1 MTEQKTEQ
9 TAMQSTTMPLTVA
22 LFMCLSV
29 SEHDLPYWSF
39 QAEKAAK
46 GLSDDEIEGCKVA
59 SLQQY
64 QTVRFFSQVVE
75 KVFGFKGETNG

>member
-29 SEHDLPYWSF
+29 SEHDLPYWSL
-39 QAEKAAK
+39 QAEKTAK
-46 GLSDDEIEGCKVA
+46 GLSNDEIEGCKVA

-64 QTVRFFSQVVE
+64 QTVLFFTKVAE
-75 KVFGFKGETNG
+75 NVFGFKGETNG

>member
-1 MTEQKTEQ
+1 MTEQKTKQ

-29 SEHDLPYWSF
+29 SETELPYWSF
-39 QAEKAAK
+39 QAEKAAE
-46 GLSDDEIEGCKVA
+46 GLSAEEIEGCKVA

-64 QTVRFFSQVVE
+64 QTVQFFSQVVE
-75 KVFGFKGETNG
+75 KVFTTKGETHG

>member
-29 SEHDLPYWSF
+29 SEHDLPQSMLAMFYLLANLVWLPRLTLM
-39 QAEKAAK
+39 K
-46 GLSDDEIEGCKVA
+46 
-59 SLQQY
+59 
-64 QTVRFFSQVVE
+64 
-75 KVFGFKGETNG
+75 